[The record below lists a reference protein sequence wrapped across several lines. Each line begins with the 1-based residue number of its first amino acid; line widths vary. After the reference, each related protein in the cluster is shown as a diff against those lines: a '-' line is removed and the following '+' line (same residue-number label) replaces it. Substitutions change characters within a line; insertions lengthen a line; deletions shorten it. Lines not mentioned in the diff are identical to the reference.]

1 MGEIIAFSKCG
12 QEIEKED
19 ILREKYVSCGRFC
32 RSGNPLLKKFPWNTL
47 NFMQFCFRGC
57 QICIHIICEE
67 TKNSFKITE
76 FGIDTNQHR
85 ACKYNYFSHVNHADI
100 VLEICF
106 SIPITRYL
114 RVFNY
119 KHVAYHYYVKSFDK
133 KSEGLLGCSSYK
145 IMIVKVKVK
154 NLRFS
159 WIIFYE

>member
-1 MGEIIAFSKCG
+1 
-12 QEIEKED
+12 
-19 ILREKYVSCGRFC
+19 
-32 RSGNPLLKKFPWNTL
+32 
-47 NFMQFCFRGC
+47 MQFCFRVC

-76 FGIDTNQHR
+76 AGIDTNQHR
-85 ACKYNYFSHVNHADI
+85 AYNYFSHVNHTDI

-145 IMIVKVKVK
+145 IMIVKVKIK